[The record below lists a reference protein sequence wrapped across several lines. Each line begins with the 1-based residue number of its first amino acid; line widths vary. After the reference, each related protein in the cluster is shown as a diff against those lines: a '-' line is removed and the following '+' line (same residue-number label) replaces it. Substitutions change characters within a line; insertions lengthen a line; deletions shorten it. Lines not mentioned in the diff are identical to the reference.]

1 MGAMFSK
8 TYYSSLLTRLPLVAA
23 LMVQPVAAHAQTD
36 SLSLKSS
43 FRIGSAGVICS
54 AEYSATDKRLRSMF
68 DRAYQIVCRDAA
80 SAVGSMLVL
89 RDDSGQPLA
98 DFLRSQSSAL
108 QCSEPRE
115 VALDQIGTVTA
126 LECLDSSQSVDRV
139 SYVLRQ
145 GKKLIVAE
153 GLKGYDSAL
162 KLGLQA
168 LVADRPVEGRVDVAT
183 TSLSDPAAFAR
194 IRAGQLGE
202 GAARKQA
209 YELNNSGSFAEAS
222 EFFDTLLSKSGQDT
236 EPNAEFLANQA
247 LQQSNL
253 GSFPSAEELFD
264 EAEKAVAA
272 DDGVTQRLIRNFRAI
287 HYINQNQPGRALEAL
302 ATPVAILT
310 DESVDSNIG
319 QGVIAEQLAQKI
331 NRANDELKRIGA
343 VGTGLSAAETIAI
356 LDGQAS
362 QIRGTALRMKGS
374 YDLAVP
380 ELSTAIETLGSVRE
394 GRVSSIAWLLMEA
407 RYELGLIDEIRGNQ
421 ERAASA
427 FQEALAFAEQTYP
440 QSPSVLT
447 AKARYASYLAR
458 QDRSEEALAL
468 FEEIVDESEDIPS
481 AAASLKYLLA
491 PYFALLGDR
500 LATDA
505 SVGPK
510 LYRAAQLLQRPGVAQ
525 TQAVFARELSEGDDE
540 AAALFRLTVSRTRA
554 IARTAADIARLSAL
568 PELSPAGQQ
577 ALSEAQESLNSLQQE
592 QTSLQSRLADFSQYR
607 VLTSTS
613 LSLAD
618 MQKLLRPGEGYYK
631 IAMIEGR
638 AYAQLILPD
647 GLRSVRLSASVAEL
661 SAMVAALRDS
671 IVVYENGAPVTY
683 PFDVAKARALYLIL
697 FGELEPEL
705 EQIDHLIY
713 EPDGA
718 LLQLPPTLLITKQKP
733 VDDYLK
739 RIEDVD
745 ADAFDFTGIDWLG
758 RDKSVSIAVSQRA
771 FADIRNIDPARA
783 KKKYLGLG
791 QNAEPVPT
799 MSSASQT
806 VAGQTV
812 APAQDRCA
820 WPLSSWQNPISAD
833 ELYLAQTRLGNRGSD
848 VVTGQEFS
856 DTALLERDDLDD
868 YKIIHFATHGL
879 VTAPRP
885 QCPAQPALLTSF
897 GDSQSD
903 GLLSFKEIFDLRL
916 DADLVILSACDTA
929 GMATIAASREAGI
942 SSGGNYA
949 LDGLVRAF
957 VGAGARSVLASHWPV
972 PDDFDATETLIS
984 GIFTVDQSLPV
995 GQALARTQHK
1005 MMDNPLTSHPYYWA
1019 AFILVGDGGK
1029 VVIP

>member
-1 MGAMFSK
+1 MRAMFSRTGHSK
-8 TYYSSLLTRLPLVAA
+8 LWMRLALVAA
-23 LMVQPVAAHAQTD
+23 MIWQPAAGHAQTD

-80 SAVGSMLVL
+80 SAVGSMIVL
-89 RDDSGQPLA
+89 RDDGGQPLA
-98 DFLRSQSSAL
+98 DFLRSHSSDL
-108 QCSEPRE
+108 QCSEPQD
-115 VALDQIGTVTA
+115 VALEQIGNVTA
-126 LECLDSSQSVDRV
+126 LECLDPSQSVDRI
-139 SYVLRQ
+139 YYALRQ
-145 GKKLIVAE
+145 GNKLIMAE

-162 KLGLQA
+162 KLGLQS
-168 LVADRPVEGRVDVAT
+168 LVADRPVEGSVDVAT

-209 YELNNSGSFAEAS
+209 YELNNSGSFAESS
-222 EFFDTLLSKSGQDT
+222 EFFDTLLSRSATDGNQS
-236 EPNAEFLANQA
+236 AEFLANHG

-253 GSFPSAEELFD
+253 GSFAAAEELFD
-264 EAEKAVAA
+264 EAEKKVGA
-272 DDGVTQRLIRNFRAI
+272 DDGVTQRLIRNFRAL
-287 HYINQNQPGRALEAL
+287 HYMNQKQPDRALETL
-302 ATPVAILT
+302 AKPVTVLM
-310 DESVDSNIG
+310 DDSVDSNIG
-319 QGVIAEQLAQKI
+319 EGVIAKELAQQI
-331 NRANDELKRIGA
+331 NQANDDLKLIGA
-343 VGTGLSAAETIAI
+343 IGTGLSEAETATI

-362 QIRGTALRMKGS
+362 EIRGTALRMQGK
-374 YDLAVP
+374 YDEAVP
-380 ELSTAIETLGSVRE
+380 ALSSAIEILNSVRE

-421 ERAASA
+421 ERAAVA
-427 FQEALAFAEQTYP
+427 FRDALAFAEQTYP
-440 QSPSVLT
+440 QSPSLLT
-447 AKARYASYLAR
+447 AKARLAAYLAR
-458 QDRSEEALAL
+458 QDKADEALAL
-468 FEEIVDESEDIPS
+468 FEQIVDESEDVPS
-481 AAASLKYLLA
+481 AAASMKYLLA

-500 LATDA
+500 IETDD

-510 LYRAAQLLQRPGVAQ
+510 LYQAAQLLQRPGVAQ
-525 TQAVFARELSEGDDE
+525 TQAVFARELSEGNDE

-554 IARTAADIARLSAL
+554 IARTAADIARLSSL
-568 PELSPAGQQ
+568 PELTEAGQK
-577 ALSEAQESLNSLQQE
+577 ALSEAQQSLKSLQQE
-592 QTSLQSRLADFSQYR
+592 QTALQSRLADFSQYR
-607 VLTSTS
+607 VLTSTR
-613 LSLAD
+613 LELPE

-631 IAMIEGR
+631 ITMVDEQ

-647 GLRSVRLSASVAEL
+647 GLRSVRLSASVSEL
-661 SAMVAALRDS
+661 ADMVTVLRDS

-683 PFDVAKARALYLIL
+683 PFDVEKARALYLIL

-705 EQIDHLIY
+705 EKIDHLIY

-718 LLQLPPTLLITKQKP
+718 LLQLPPTLLITQQKP

-745 ADAFDFTGIDWLG
+745 ADAFDFTNIDWLG

-783 KKKYLGLG
+783 KKQYLGLG

-799 MSSASQT
+799 VLPANQSADSS
-806 VAGQTV
+806 
-812 APAQDRCA
+812 QDRCA
-820 WPLSSWQNPISAD
+820 WPISSWQNPISSD
-833 ELYLAQTRLGNRGSD
+833 ELYLAQTRLGNRGSE
-848 VVTGQEFS
+848 VITGPAFS
-856 DTALLERDDLDD
+856 DTALLERDDLDE

-885 QCPAQPALLTSF
+885 QCPARPALLTSF
-897 GDSQSD
+897 GDGESD

-972 PDDFDATETLIS
+972 PDDFDATKTLIS
-984 GIFTVDQSLPV
+984 GIFTVGQALPV

>member
-1 MGAMFSK
+1 MKPMFSK
-8 TYYSSLLTRLPLVAA
+8 ACYSSFLTRSTLVSAMMLQPAA
-23 LMVQPVAAHAQTD
+23 SHAQTD
-36 SLSLKSS
+36 PLSLESS

-54 AEYSATDKRLRSMF
+54 AEYTPTDERLRSMF

-89 RDDSGQPLA
+89 RDDGAHPLA
-98 DFLRSQSSAL
+98 DFLRSHSSAL

-115 VALDQIGTVTA
+115 VALNQIGTVTA
-126 LECLDSSQSVDRV
+126 LECLDPDQSVDRV
-139 SYVLRQ
+139 SYAFRQ

-162 KLGLQA
+162 KLGLHS

-222 EFFDTLLSKSGQDT
+222 EFFDTLLSKSGADAG
-236 EPNAEFLANQA
+236 PNAEFLANQG

-253 GSFPSAEELFD
+253 GNFPNAEELFD

-272 DDGVTQRLIRNFRAI
+272 DDGVTQRQIRNFRAI
-287 HYINQNQPGRALEAL
+287 HYINQNQPDRALEAL
-302 ATPVAILT
+302 ARPVAILM
-310 DESVDSNIG
+310 DDSVASDIG
-319 QGVIAEQLAQKI
+319 QGVIDGQLAQRI
-331 NRANDELKRIGA
+331 NRANDDLKRIGA
-343 VGTGLSAAETIAI
+343 VGTGLSDAETVVI

-362 QIRGTALRMKGS
+362 QIRGTALRMKGN
-374 YDLAVP
+374 YDLAVSA
-380 ELSTAIETLGSVRE
+380 LSGAIETLGSVRE

-421 ERAASA
+421 EKAAGA
-427 FQEALAFAEQTYP
+427 FRNALAFAEQTYP
-440 QSPSVLT
+440 QSPSILT

-458 QDRSEEALAL
+458 QNRSEEALPL

-500 LATDA
+500 IATDG
-505 SVGPK
+505 SVGPR

-568 PELSPAGQQ
+568 PELSPAGRQ
-577 ALSEAQESLNSLQQE
+577 ALLEAQESLRSLQQE
-592 QTSLQSRLADFSQYR
+592 QTALQSRLADFSQYR
-607 VLTSTS
+607 VLTSAS
-613 LSLAD
+613 LTLAD

-631 IAMIEGR
+631 ITMIEEQ

-647 GLRSVRLSASVAEL
+647 GLRSVRLSASVSEL
-661 SAMVAALRDS
+661 SDMVAALRDS

-683 PFDVAKARALYLIL
+683 PFDVEKARTLYLIL
-697 FGELEPEL
+697 FGELESEL
-705 EQIDHLIY
+705 EKIDHLIY

-718 LLQLPPTLLITKQKP
+718 LLQLPPTLLITKQQP

-758 RDKSVSIAVSQRA
+758 RATSVSIAVSQRA
-771 FADIRNIDPARA
+771 FADIRDIDPARA
-783 KKKYLGLG
+783 KKQYLGLG

-799 MSSASQT
+799 IAPASQS
-806 VAGQTV
+806 V

-820 WPLSSWQNPISAD
+820 WPLSSWQNPIAAD
-833 ELYLAQTRLGNRGSD
+833 ELYLAQARFGEAGSE
-848 VVTGQEFS
+848 VVTGKAFS
-856 DTALLERDDLDD
+856 DSALLGREDLND

-972 PDDFDATETLIS
+972 PDDFDATKTLIS
-984 GIFTVDQSLPV
+984 GIFTVGQSLPV
-995 GQALARTQHK
+995 GKALARTQHN

-1029 VVIP
+1029 VVVP

>member
-1 MGAMFSK
+1 MGAMFRK
-8 TYYSSLLTRLPLVAA
+8 ARYSSLLMRLTLAAA
-23 LMVQPVAAHAQTD
+23 LMAQPVAGHAETD

-54 AEYSATDKRLRSMF
+54 AEYSVTDKRLRSMF

-89 RDDSGQPLA
+89 RDDAGQPLA
-98 DFLRSQSSAL
+98 DFLRSHSTGL
-108 QCSEPRE
+108 QCSEAQE
-115 VALDQIGTVTA
+115 VAMDSIGTVTA
-126 LECLDSSQSVDRV
+126 LQCLDPSQSVDRV

-145 GKKLIVAE
+145 GNKLIMAE

-168 LVADRPVEGRVDVAT
+168 LIADRPVEGRVDVAT

-202 GAARKQA
+202 VAARNQA

-222 EFFDTLLSKSGQDT
+222 EFFDSLISKSGGEAD
-236 EPNAEFLANQA
+236 PNAEFLANQA

-253 GSFPSAEELFD
+253 GSFPNAEELFE
-264 EAEKAVAA
+264 EAEKAVTAN
-272 DDGVTQRLIRNFRAI
+272 DGVTQRLIRNFRAI
-287 HYINQNQPGRALEAL
+287 HYINQNQPDRALEAL
-302 ATPVAILT
+302 AKPVATLM

-331 NRANDELKRIGA
+331 NRANDDLKRIGA
-343 VGTGLSAAETIAI
+343 VGTGLSDAETVTI

-362 QIRGTALRMKGS
+362 QIRGSALRMKGN
-374 YDLAVP
+374 YDRAVP
-380 ELSTAIETLGSVRE
+380 ALSTAIETLGSVRE
-394 GRVSSIAWLLMEA
+394 GRVSSVAWLLMEA
-407 RYELGLIDEIRGNQ
+407 RYELGLIDEIQGNQ

-427 FQEALAFAEQTYP
+427 FQEALAFAAQAYP

-468 FEEIVDESEDIPS
+468 FEQIVDESEDIPS

-491 PYFALLGDR
+491 PYFTLLGDR

-510 LYRAAQLLQRPGVAQ
+510 LYEAAQLLQRPGVAQ

-577 ALSEAQESLNSLQQE
+577 ALLEAQESLNSLQQE
-592 QTSLQSRLADFSQYR
+592 QTSLQSRLAEFPQYR
-607 VLTSTS
+607 VLASTS

-631 IAMIEGR
+631 ITMIEEK

-647 GLRSVRLSASVAEL
+647 GLRSVRLSASAAEL

-683 PFDVAKARALYLIL
+683 PFDVEKARALYLIL

-718 LLQLPPTLLITKQKP
+718 LLQLPPTLLITRQKP

-739 RIEDVD
+739 RIEDID

-758 RDKSVSIAVSQRA
+758 RNKSVSIAVSQRA

-783 KKKYLGLG
+783 RKQYLGLG
-791 QNAEPVPT
+791 QNAEPAPIL
-799 MSSASQT
+799 SSANQT
-806 VAGQTV
+806 VA
-812 APAQDRCA
+812 AAQDRCA

-833 ELYLAQTRLGNRGSD
+833 ELYLAQTRLGKRGSD
-848 VVTGQEFS
+848 VVTGEEFS
-856 DTALLERDDLDD
+856 DTALLGRDDLDD

-897 GDSQSD
+897 GDGQSD

-984 GIFTVDQSLPV
+984 GIFTVGQSLPV
-995 GQALARTQHK
+995 GQALARTQHQ
-1005 MMDNPLTSHPYYWA
+1005 MMDNRLTSHPYYWA

>member
-1 MGAMFSK
+1 MGALFSK
-8 TYYSSLLTRLPLVAA
+8 AYYSSLLTRLPLVAA
-23 LMVQPVAAHAQTD
+23 LLVQPVAAQAQAD

-115 VALDQIGTVTA
+115 VALDHIGTVTA
-126 LECLDSSQSVDRV
+126 LECLDPDLSVDRV

-145 GKKLIVAE
+145 GRKLIVAE

-162 KLGLQA
+162 QLGLQA

-222 EFFDTLLSKSGQDT
+222 EFFDTLLSKSGEDT
-236 EPNAEFLANQA
+236 EPNAEFLANQG

-264 EAEKAVAA
+264 EAEKVVGP

-287 HYINQNQPGRALEAL
+287 HYINQNQPDRALEAL
-302 ATPVAILT
+302 ARPVTMLI

-343 VGTGLSAAETIAI
+343 VGTGLSDAETVTI

-362 QIRGTALRMKGS
+362 QIRGTALRMKGN

-380 ELSTAIETLGSVRE
+380 ALSTAIETLGSVRE

-407 RYELGLIDEIRGNQ
+407 RYELGLIDEIRGDQ
-421 ERAASA
+421 GRAASA
-427 FQEALAFAEQTYP
+427 FQDAVAFAEQTYP

-458 QDRSEEALAL
+458 QNRSEEALVL

-510 LYRAAQLLQRPGVAQ
+510 FYRAAQLLQRPGVAQ

-554 IARTAADIARLSAL
+554 IARTAADIARLSDV

-577 ALSEAQESLNSLQQE
+577 ALSEAQESLKSLQEE

-631 IAMIEGR
+631 IAMIDDQ

-718 LLQLPPTLLITKQKP
+718 LLQLPPTLLITKQEP
-733 VDDYLK
+733 VDEYLK

-745 ADAFDFTGIDWLG
+745 ADAFDFTAIDWLG

-783 KKKYLGLG
+783 KNQYLGLG
-791 QNAEPVPT
+791 QNAEPV
-799 MSSASQT
+799 AVQT
-806 VAGQTV
+806 AANQPAV
-812 APAQDRCA
+812 PAQDRCS

-833 ELYLAQTRLGNRGSD
+833 ELYLAQTRLGKAGSE
-848 VVTGQEFS
+848 VITGQEFS
-856 DTALLERDDLDD
+856 DSALLGRDDLDD

-897 GDSQSD
+897 GDGQSD

-972 PDDFDATETLIS
+972 PDDFDATKTLIS
-984 GIFTVDQSLPV
+984 GIFTVGQSLPV

-1029 VVIP
+1029 VVIR